1 VKQPQKPSKTSG
13 FKQIKRLPF
22 YVKRAV
28 EQIDEEIWQATANA
42 EGGDGL
48 SEEEKK
54 QLEEFVLK
62 LLNKAA
68 KRTHKEENASQEQ
81 EKQES

>member
-1 VKQPQKPSKTSG
+1 MEEGTKTMSG
-13 FKQIKRLPF
+13 FKQIKQLPF

-28 EQIDEEIWQATANA
+28 EQVKEEIRIDTSTD
-42 EGGDGL
+42 EGDGGL
-48 SEEEKK
+48 SEEEKQ

-81 EKQES
+81 EK